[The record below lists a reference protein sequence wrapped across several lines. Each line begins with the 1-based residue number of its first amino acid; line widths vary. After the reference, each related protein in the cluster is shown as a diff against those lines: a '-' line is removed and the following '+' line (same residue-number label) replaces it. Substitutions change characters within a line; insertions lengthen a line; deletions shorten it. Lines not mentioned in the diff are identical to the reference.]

1 MPWDTIF
8 KYSFITAY
16 MCDVLHWLRVSQR
29 IQYHITAMVSR
40 CAPRTFMTSAAQCGS
55 LRFAARGE
63 LWSPG
68 LRFAARGELWSPGPV
83 SYYAAKGLFG
93 CGSISME

>member
-40 CAPRTFMTSAAQCGS
+40 CAPRTFVTSSAQCGS

-63 LWSPG
+63 LWC
-68 LRFAARGELWSPGPV
+68 PGPV
-83 SYYAAKGLFG
+83 SYYAAKDLFG
-93 CGSISME
+93 CWSISMERSAFVADGPPF